1 MHHIVKSLLASTW
14 YDLSAPEEEVWSDED
29 EGSAPSIAPSDDKP
43 TQFTR
48 DTRPVMQGLE
58 LEGFEQP
65 AYGEQPTPSDIPWA
79 HRARA
84 GET

>member
-1 MHHIVKSLLASTW
+1 M
-14 YDLSAPEEEVWSDED
+14 APR
-29 EGSAPSIAPSDDKP
+29 DDTP

-48 DTRPVMQGLE
+48 ERPVLQGLE
-58 LEGFEQP
+58 LDGFEQP
-65 AYGEQPTPSDIPWA
+65 GEGEQLAPSNIPWA

>member
-1 MHHIVKSLLASTW
+1 M
-14 YDLSAPEEEVWSDED
+14 APR
-29 EGSAPSIAPSDDKP
+29 DDTP

-48 DTRPVMQGLE
+48 ERPVLQGLE
-58 LEGFEQP
+58 LDGFEQP
-65 AYGEQPTPSDIPWA
+65 AEGEQLAPSNIPWA

>member
-1 MHHIVKSLLASTW
+1 MPGSRNRPYW
-14 YDLSAPEEEVWSDED
+14 WDQDLSAPEEEVWSDKD
-29 EGSAPSIAPSDDKP
+29 EGSEPSIAPSDDTP

-48 DTRPVMQGLE
+48 ERPVMQGLE

-65 AYGEQPTPSDIPWA
+65 AEGEQPTPSNIPWA

>member
-1 MHHIVKSLLASTW
+1 MDSTHTTRVLLGYAYIIS
-14 YDLSAPEEEVWSDED
+14 
-29 EGSAPSIAPSDDKP
+29 
-43 TQFTR
+43 
-48 DTRPVMQGLE
+48 QGLE

-65 AYGEQPTPSDIPWA
+65 AEGEQPTPSNIPWA

>member
-1 MHHIVKSLLASTW
+1 MLDQ
-14 YDLSAPEEEVWSDED
+14 DLTAPEEEEWSDEG
-29 EGSAPSIAPSDDKP
+29 EWSEPSIAPSDDTP

-48 DTRPVMQGLE
+48 EGPVLQGLE

-65 AYGEQPTPSDIPWA
+65 AEGERPAPSNIPWA

-84 GET
+84 GDT

>member
-1 MHHIVKSLLASTW
+1 M
-14 YDLSAPEEEVWSDED
+14 APR
-29 EGSAPSIAPSDDKP
+29 DDTP

-48 DTRPVMQGLE
+48 ERPVLQGLE

-65 AYGEQPTPSDIPWA
+65 AEGEQPAPSNIPWA